1 MTETLNREVGRLE
14 GQLASLTARVDRH
27 EKAMTDQLDLID
39 SKLDTIANT
48 LATGAGSSKGSA
60 TLLHWALSAAAVA
73 AAWWHGEVPHIGI
86 H

>member
-14 GQLASLTARVDRH
+14 GQLAALTQRVDRH
-27 EKAMTDQLDLID
+27 EQSISQQLEGINE
-39 SKLDTIANT
+39 KLDQISTAI
-48 LATGAGSSKGSA
+48 ATGAGSSKGSA

-73 AAWWHGEVPHIGI
+73 AAWWHGEVPHIGA